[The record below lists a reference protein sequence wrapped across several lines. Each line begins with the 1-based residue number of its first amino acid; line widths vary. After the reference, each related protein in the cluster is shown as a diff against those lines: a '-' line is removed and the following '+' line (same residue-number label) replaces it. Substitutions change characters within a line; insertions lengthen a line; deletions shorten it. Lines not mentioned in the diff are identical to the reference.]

1 VSRIDVN
8 ELKTYQQV
16 YIYLIPILGNLGFIN
31 IIVVIFRVR
40 WFEKH
45 LQAIGKKRLYTPVPG
60 SMANLPNAAP
70 RLLKPEALPGQ
81 DPEAQSKHIQDLS
94 SSGHEAPT
102 DGSTN
107 QAMDNVAEANDPAW
121 AGTLSSRLVSILQSE
136 LQSGI
141 TSQDRNWHIIRVSQ
155 ESRHSTADEALDV
168 SLTAGKQSIRFAEPD
183 RPAAGNDNALYIP
196 PPWRRDKGI
205 FNQLLAFY
213 FLFLFLFFIFF
224 AF

>member
-1 VSRIDVN
+1 MSAHLCLPPVFLVCLSNTVSRVDVK

-45 LQAIGKKRLYTPVPG
+45 LQAIGEERLHSTW

-70 RLLKPEALPGQ
+70 HLLKPETLPSQ
-81 DPEAQSKHIQDLS
+81 DPEAQPKHIQDLGS
-94 SSGHEAPT
+94 SVHEAPT

-121 AGTLSSRLVSILQSE
+121 TGKLSSRSVSTPQSE
-136 LQSGI
+136 
-141 TSQDRNWHIIRVSQ
+141 
-155 ESRHSTADEALDV
+155 
-168 SLTAGKQSIRFAEPD
+168 
-183 RPAAGNDNALYIP
+183 
-196 PPWRRDKGI
+196 
-205 FNQLLAFY
+205 
-213 FLFLFLFFIFF
+213 
-224 AF
+224 